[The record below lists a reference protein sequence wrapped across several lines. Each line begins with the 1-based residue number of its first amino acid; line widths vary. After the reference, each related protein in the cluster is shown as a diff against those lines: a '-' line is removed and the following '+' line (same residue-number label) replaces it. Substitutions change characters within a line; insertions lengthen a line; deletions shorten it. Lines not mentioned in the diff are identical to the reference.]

1 MDLLHYQSPAQ
12 LFRALMHPVRIAI
25 LDLLRGGPLCVCHIE
40 ARLGLRQPFIS
51 QQLAILRSA
60 GLVRPTREGS
70 NISYQLVQPGIL
82 ALLDSAQDLLGGQHD
97 PAGRPAVPGPS
108 AIDAASSIGPRKGH
122 RS

>member
-12 LFRALMHPVRIAI
+12 LFRALMHPARLAI

-51 QQLAILRSA
+51 QQLAVLRAA
-60 GLVRPTREGS
+60 GLVVPTREGA

-82 ALLDSAQDLLGGQHD
+82 ALLDSAHDLLGV
-97 PAGRPAVPGPS
+97 AERPAVPCPGGNGPQ
-108 AIDAASSIGPRKGH
+108 KGH